1 MRLICNILTRWE
13 IRIICRNYSTDTEK
27 LPLRT
32 LKRKT
37 ELIKVK
43 PVIDVKTIRA
53 IGGKGGDGCISFL
66 RLWKNDRAGPDGGD
80 GGNGGHI
87 LIEASTSINSLNHL
101 NSIMKGENGEKGSN
115 KDCNGK
121 NAQHTIVKVPIGTVV
136 KYDSTVVGDLSE
148 EGSLFILARGGAG
161 GRGNKFFASDLKQT
175 PVVAEYGANGE
186 DRRYTLE
193 LKSVANFGL
202 VGLPN
207 AGKSTL
213 LQAISRA
220 KPKVASYP
228 FTTLKPHIGMVQ
240 YRDYEQISV
249 ADLPG
254 LIEGS
259 HLGKGLGIQ
268 FLRHTER
275 CSCLIIVLDVTK
287 NPYETFLILKKELSA
302 FYNDLTKKKQLI
314 VLNKIDLPYSE
325 ESIENLINEVGAD
338 NLIKLSAK
346 YGLNLSEFLNKLR
359 TNYEENFTND

>member
-1 MRLICNILTRWE
+1 MRLIRNLLVRCQIG
-13 IRIICRNYSTDTEK
+13 IIIKSYSTDIEK

-32 LKRKT
+32 TKRKT

-43 PVIDVKTIRA
+43 PVVDVKRVRA
-53 IGGKGGDGCISFL
+53 VGGKGGDGCISLL
-66 RLWKNDRAGPDGGD
+66 RVWKNDRAGPDGGD
-80 GGNGGHI
+80 GGNGGHV
-87 LIEASTSINSLNHL
+87 LIEASTSTNSLNHVS
-101 NSIMKGENGEKGSN
+101 SIMKGQNGEKGFN

-121 NAQHTIVKVPIGTVV
+121 NGQHAIVKVPIGTVV
-136 KYDSTVVGDLSE
+136 KRDSTVVGDLSE
-148 EGSLFILARGGAG
+148 EGSMFILARGGAG
-161 GRGNKFFASDLKQT
+161 GRGNKFFTSDLKQV
-175 PVVAEYGANGE
+175 PLVAEYGADGE
-186 DRRYTLE
+186 DKCYTLE

-228 FTTLKPHIGMVQ
+228 FTTLEPHLGIVH
-240 YRDYEQISV
+240 YRDYQQISV

-287 NPYETFLILKKELSA
+287 NPYETFLILQKELSA
-302 FYNDLTKKKQLI
+302 FKNDLANKRRLI

-325 ESIENLINEVGAD
+325 ESIGNLLEEVGAD
-338 NLIKLSAK
+338 NTIKLSAK
-346 YGLNLSEFLNKLR
+346 YGLNITEFLNKLR
-359 TNYEENFTND
+359 TTYEENFIDS